1 MGVIQ
6 LMLHIFISKATVGS
20 VDHNG
25 EAQRACGNTTG
36 EEGAAALQVLSALA
50 LNLRALTLV
59 WSQPLPEGVDRAC
72 NKASKGPQCTRV
84 WGSVPRSVLAL
95 WSPETRWGLEF
106 YLGSG
111 LFSGIFWWGP
121 GNHSCHLKLLS
132 TQTTPRQIN
141 WLLQSHTKTS
151 PVSREWERAKRRRSV
166 QPITF
171 FSINVYVGWFGGQR
185 F

>member
-1 MGVIQ
+1 MCVIQ
-6 LMLHIFISKATVGS
+6 LMLHMLVKLLWGQWVTGGS
-20 VDHNG
+20 TEDLWKHKGRKGLLLSRFRVPWLWTSGPWHWCG
-25 EAQRACGNTTG
+25 LRLFLRVCTGLAVRA
-36 EEGAAALQVLSALA
+36 S
-50 LNLRALTLV
+50 
-59 WSQPLPEGVDRAC
+59 
-72 NKASKGPQCTRV
+72 RV

-111 LFSGIFWWGP
+111 LSSGIFWWGP
-121 GNHSCHLKLLS
+121 GNHSCHPQLLS

-141 WLLQSHTKTS
+141 WLLQGHTKIS
-151 PVSREWERAKRRRSV
+151 LASREWERAKRRRSV

-171 FSINVYVGWFGGQR
+171 FSINVYVGWVGGQH